1 MAMNESHTLPPH
13 LIALEQQVLR
23 TILRRINEAA
33 ARGQFDGIVV
43 KTAAIRMKDD
53 FSDEMAD
60 VDSVLRAMG

>member
-1 MAMNESHTLPPH
+1 MASNELHTLHPH